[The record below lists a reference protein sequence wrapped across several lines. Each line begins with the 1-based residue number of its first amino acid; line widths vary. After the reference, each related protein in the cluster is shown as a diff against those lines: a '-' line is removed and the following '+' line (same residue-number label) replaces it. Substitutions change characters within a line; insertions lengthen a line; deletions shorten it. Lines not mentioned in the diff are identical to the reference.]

1 MPSKSKAQHKLMAAV
16 ANNPKFAKKVGIP
29 KSVGEDFMKADK
41 KMKKYQEGGEVMP
54 KGMSQEDIDR
64 MMMEGESE
72 YQSRMNSTDRKA
84 RQKKMEEKDM
94 EKKMPSKKPK
104 MMMGGGMAKGY
115 KSGGKVRGS
124 GCAKKGVR
132 PCKMM

>member
-16 ANNPKFAKKVGIP
+16 ANNPEFAKKTGIP
-29 KSVGEDFMKADK
+29 KSVGEKFMKADK